1 MKTKALTIATGV
13 VVATAAIGGVA
24 YAEGATPAPSAPA
37 TSAAA
42 GTTPAKAKH
51 PARARLHRLAERALH
66 GQFTV
71 ERKGAPVVVDAQ
83 RGDVTAASPTSITVR
98 SKDGFITSYAL
109 TAQTK
114 VRSGGKP
121 ASVTA
126 LASGKHVA
134 VVGTDDGGHPSA
146 TIVRVLV
153 K

>member
-24 YAEGATPAPSAPA
+24 YAEGATPAPTPA

-71 ERKGAPVVVDAQ
+71 ERKGSPVVIDAQ

-98 SKDGFITSYAL
+98 SKDGFTTSYTL

-146 TIVRVLV
+146 TIVRVLA